1 MASAPAWRPLAGA
14 RSYDV
19 GAPRGASASR
29 SRFRESSPV
38 EPVRRESFPK
48 TARLRRRM
56 EFLSIQR
63 EGRRR
68 HTAHF
73 VVIRRPAA
81 GDLSRLGI
89 TVSSRVGNSPVRN
102 RIKRLMREVF
112 RRHREALS
120 PPSDVVIIA
129 RPGADNLTYAHAATE
144 FARALELKPAR

>member
-1 MASAPAWRPLAGA
+1 MASGLAWRPLAGA
-14 RSYDV
+14 RCCDADV
-19 GAPRGASASR
+19 PRAASVSR

-38 EPVRRESFPK
+38 ERVRRETFPK
-48 TARLRRRM
+48 SARLRKRK

-63 EGRRR
+63 EGRRH

-81 GDLSRLGI
+81 GGISRLGV

-144 FARALELKPAR
+144 FARALELEPAR

>member
-1 MASAPAWRPLAGA
+1 MASGLEWRPLAGVRYYGA
-14 RSYDV
+14 
-19 GAPRGASASR
+19 GAPKGASASR

-48 TARLRRRM
+48 AARLRRRM
-56 EFLSIQR
+56 DFLSIQR

-102 RIKRLMREVF
+102 RIKRLI
-112 RRHREALS
+112 REAFERTRLPL
-120 PPSDVVIIA
+120 PPPAAGFIFA
-129 RPGADNLTYAHAATE
+129 GPGADNFTNAH
-144 FARALELKPAR
+144 

>member
-1 MASAPAWRPLAGA
+1 MASGLAWRALAGA
-14 RSYDV
+14 RCCGA
-19 GAPRGASASR
+19 GAPRAASASR

-38 EPVRRESFPK
+38 EPVRRETFPK
-48 TARLRRRM
+48 SARLRKRK

-63 EGRRR
+63 EGRRH

-81 GDLSRLGI
+81 GGISRLGI

-144 FARALELKPAR
+144 FARALELQPAR

>member
-1 MASAPAWRPLAGA
+1 MASGLVWRLPAGVRCCSAG
-14 RSYDV
+14 V
-19 GAPRGASASR
+19 PRAVSASR

-38 EPVRRESFPK
+38 EPVGREAFPK
-48 TARLRRRM
+48 SARLRKRK
-56 EFLSIQR
+56 EFLSVQR
-63 EGRRR
+63 EGRRY

-81 GDLSRLGI
+81 GAISRLGI
-89 TVSSRVGNSPVRN
+89 TVSGRVGNSPVRN